1 MDIKNYRKIYILAK
15 KILNDYDG
23 EVIVEENCVKLVDK
37 HLVEGKNVECVLKI
51 GVQDDPFCDYPF
63 FVDATE
69 KTYQILGGTG
79 TPCSNMEEIEKETFR
94 QLERYGFKKKE
105 SNGQMD
111 MFDLI
116 ETEEIPKME
125 FDVIQREEHHLITGN
140 DYVADE
146 IIFSVCGKD
155 LNEAREKALNRLKRG
170 CYPRGK
176 RDTGKDNWMEYKYM
190 IKLKEEK

>member
-1 MDIKNYRKIYILAK
+1 MDIKDYRQIYNFAK
-15 KILNDYDG
+15 QTFRDYKG

-37 HLVEGKNVECVLKI
+37 HLVEGKNVECVVKI

-79 TPCSNMEEIEKETFR
+79 SPCVNMEEIEKETFK
-94 QLERYGFKKKE
+94 QLERYGFKKRE
-105 SNGQMD
+105 NNGQMN

-116 ETEEIPKME
+116 EKEEIPKME
-125 FDVIQREEHHLITGN
+125 FDVIQRQEHHLIMGK
-140 DYVADE
+140 DYALDE
-146 IIFSVCGKD
+146 IVFSVSGKD
-155 LNEAREKALNRLKRG
+155 LNEARENALNRLKRG

-190 IKLKEEK
+190 IKLKKEK